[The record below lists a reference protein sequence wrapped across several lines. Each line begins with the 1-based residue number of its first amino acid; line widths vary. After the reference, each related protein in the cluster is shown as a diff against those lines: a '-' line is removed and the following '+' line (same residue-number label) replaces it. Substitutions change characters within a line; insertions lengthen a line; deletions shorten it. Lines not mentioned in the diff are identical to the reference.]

1 MIRNFP
7 TAINHFILIT
17 GLAVMIVPVWIIF
30 ASSTHTSLFINT
42 NGLQFFLGDNFLDNY
57 SRVLY
62 KKAGFF
68 NEITALNMFLNS
80 FIMATGIAIL
90 SVVTSLMAAYGLVYF
105 RIKYASFFFWLI
117 FITLLV
123 PLELRIMPSYIVMSK
138 LGLVNSYVGLILP
151 ISASAIA
158 TFFFRQFYKSIP
170 EELLEA
176 AKLDG
181 TGSWKFFVDF
191 LVPLSKTMIAAVFI
205 FMFVFGYN
213 QYLWPLIMTTTEQY
227 WTVVMGLKTMYGSIS
242 DRFAFVIMSM
252 LPPVI
257 IIVFLQRWFIQ
268 GIFQNK

>member
-1 MIRNFP
+1 MNKLFSNL
-7 TAINHFILIT
+7 NHLILIT
-17 GLAVMIVPVWIIF
+17 GLLIMIIPVWVIF

-42 NGLQFFLGDNFLDNY
+42 NGLQFILGDSFIENY
-57 SRVLY
+57 SKVLF
-62 KKAGFF
+62 KKSGFF
-68 NEITALNMFLNS
+68 QEITAIKMFINS
-80 FIMATGIAIL
+80 FIMASGIATL

-105 RIKYASFFFWLI
+105 RIRYASLFFWLI

-123 PLELRIMPSYIVMSK
+123 PLELRIMPTYEIMSK
-138 LGLVNSYVGLILP
+138 LNLLNSYMGLILP

-170 EELLEA
+170 DELLEA

-181 TGSWKFFVDF
+181 ANSWKFFIDF

-213 QYLWPLIMTTTEQY
+213 QYLWPLIMTTSEQY

-242 DRFAFVIMSM
+242 QRFAFVIMSM
-252 LPPVI
+252 IPPILI
-257 IIVFLQRWFIQ
+257 IIFLQRWFIQ

>member
-1 MIRNFP
+1 MLRNFP
-7 TAINHFILIT
+7 TAINHFILVT
-17 GLAVMIVPVWIIF
+17 GLIIMIVPVWIIF

-42 NGLQFFLGDNFLDNY
+42 NGLQFLLGDSFSDNY
-57 SRVLY
+57 TRVLY

-68 NEITALNMFLNS
+68 NEITALKMFLNS
-80 FIMATGIAIL
+80 FIMATGIATL

-105 RIKYASFFFWLI
+105 RLKYASFFFWLI

-123 PLELRIMPSYIVMSK
+123 PLELRIMPSYVVMSK
-138 LGLVNSYVGLILP
+138 LGLINSYAGLILP

-181 TGSWKFFVDF
+181 TGSWKFFIDF

-252 LPPVI
+252 IPPVI
-257 IIVFLQRWFIQ
+257 IIIFLQRWFIQ

>member
-17 GLAVMIVPVWIIF
+17 GLVVMIVPVWIIF

-68 NEITALNMFLNS
+68 NEITALKMFLNS

-117 FITLLV
+117 FIL
-123 PLELRIMPSYIVMSK
+123 S
-138 LGLVNSYVGLILP
+138 LIH
-151 ISASAIA
+151 I
-158 TFFFRQFYKSIP
+158 
-170 EELLEA
+170 
-176 AKLDG
+176 
-181 TGSWKFFVDF
+181 
-191 LVPLSKTMIAAVFI
+191 
-205 FMFVFGYN
+205 
-213 QYLWPLIMTTTEQY
+213 
-227 WTVVMGLKTMYGSIS
+227 
-242 DRFAFVIMSM
+242 
-252 LPPVI
+252 
-257 IIVFLQRWFIQ
+257 
-268 GIFQNK
+268 